1 MAVVPNVYNLSQAM
15 DSNLPQNDLFP
26 DTLFELSESD
36 LYRAICERVE
46 HYLDRSPDLLMSYLY
61 RLDVLEVK
69 INAVL
74 RPDSPV
80 APIDGLAR
88 LILERQKERIASK
101 KKYKSEPPIPG
112 WEF

>member
-1 MAVVPNVYNLSQAM
+1 MSVKM
-15 DSNLPQNDLFP
+15 DGQDHTSDLFP
-26 DTLFELSESD
+26 DNLETLSESD
-36 LYRAICERVE
+36 LYHAIKERVA
-46 HYLDRSPDLLMSYLY
+46 YLLDTNPELLMSSLY

-74 RPDSPV
+74 APNSPV
-80 APIDGLAR
+80 APIEGLAR

-101 KKYKSEPPIPG
+101 KKYKSDPPIPG

>member
-1 MAVVPNVYNLSQAM
+1 MLVITVSISMTEDLP
-15 DSNLPQNDLFP
+15 SNEIFP

-36 LYRAICERVE
+36 LYRAIRDRVE
-46 HYLDRSPDLLMSYLY
+46 YLLEKNPELLMSYLY

-74 RPDSPV
+74 SPNSIV
-80 APIDGLAR
+80 APIEGLAR
-88 LILERQKERIASK
+88 LILDRQKERIATK
-101 KKYKSEPPIPG
+101 RKYKSDPPIPG

>member
-1 MAVVPNVYNLSQAM
+1 MSEELP
-15 DSNLPQNDLFP
+15 SNEIFP

-36 LYRAICERVE
+36 LYKAIRDRVE
-46 HYLDRSPDLLMSYLY
+46 YLLDKNPELLMSYLY

-74 RPDSPV
+74 SPLSV
-80 APIDGLAR
+80 VPPIEGLAR
-88 LILERQKERIASK
+88 LILERQKERIATK
-101 KKYKSEPPIPG
+101 EKYKADPPIPG

>member
-1 MAVVPNVYNLSQAM
+1 MS
-15 DSNLPQNDLFP
+15 DDLPSKEIFP
-26 DTLFELSESD
+26 ETLFELSESD
-36 LYRAICERVE
+36 LYKAIRERVE
-46 HYLDRSPDLLMSYLY
+46 YLLENNPELLMSYLY

-74 RPDSPV
+74 SPNAVV

-88 LILERQKERIASK
+88 LILERQKERIATK
-101 KKYKSEPPIPG
+101 QKYKSDPPIPG

>member
-1 MAVVPNVYNLSQAM
+1 MSDQVPTNEI
-15 DSNLPQNDLFP
+15 FP
-26 DTLFELSESD
+26 DALFELSESD
-36 LYRAICERVE
+36 LYQAIKARVE
-46 HYLDRSPDLLMSYLY
+46 YLLEKNPELLMSYLY

-74 RPDSPV
+74 
-80 APIDGLAR
+80 APNSIVPPIEGLSN

-101 KKYKSEPPIPG
+101 KKYKSPPPIPG

>member
-1 MAVVPNVYNLSQAM
+1 MSEDLP
-15 DSNLPQNDLFP
+15 SNEMFP
-26 DTLFELSESD
+26 ETLFDLSESD
-36 LYRAICERVE
+36 MYKAIRDRVA
-46 HYLDRSPDLLMSYLY
+46 YLLDKNPELLMSYLY

-74 RPDSPV
+74 SPNAVV

-88 LILERQKERIASK
+88 LILDRQKARIATK
-101 KKYKSEPPIPG
+101 KKYKSDPPIPG

>member
-1 MAVVPNVYNLSQAM
+1 MSDQVPTNEI
-15 DSNLPQNDLFP
+15 FP
-26 DTLFELSESD
+26 DALFELSESD
-36 LYRAICERVE
+36 LYQAIKARVE
-46 HYLDRSPDLLMSYLY
+46 YLLEKNPELLMSYQY

-74 RPDSPV
+74 
-80 APIDGLAR
+80 APNSIVPPIEGLSN

-101 KKYKSEPPIPG
+101 KKYKSPPPIPG

>member
-1 MAVVPNVYNLSQAM
+1 MS
-15 DSNLPQNDLFP
+15 DDLPSKEIFP

-36 LYRAICERVE
+36 LFKAIRDRVE
-46 HYLDRSPDLLMSYLY
+46 YLLEKNPELLMSYLY

-74 RPDSPV
+74 SPNAIV
-80 APIDGLAR
+80 PPIEGLAR
-88 LILERQKERIASK
+88 LILERQKERIATK
-101 KKYKSEPPIPG
+101 QKYKSDPPIPG

>member
-1 MAVVPNVYNLSQAM
+1 MSEDLP
-15 DSNLPQNDLFP
+15 SNEIFP

-36 LYRAICERVE
+36 LYKAIRDRVE
-46 HYLDRSPDLLMSYLY
+46 YLLDKNPELLMSYLY

-74 RPDSPV
+74 SPKSIV
-80 APIDGLAR
+80 PPIEGLSH
-88 LILERQKERIASK
+88 LILERQKKRIETK
-101 KKYKSEPPIPG
+101 KKYKSPPPIPG

>member
-1 MAVVPNVYNLSQAM
+1 MSDQVP
-15 DSNLPQNDLFP
+15 SNEIFP
-26 DTLFELSESD
+26 DTLFELSESE
-36 LYRAICERVE
+36 LYQAIKARVE
-46 HYLDRSPDLLMSYLY
+46 YLLEKNPELLMSYLY

-74 RPDSPV
+74 
-80 APIDGLAR
+80 APNSIVPPIEGLSN

-101 KKYKSEPPIPG
+101 KKYKSPPPIPG

>member
-1 MAVVPNVYNLSQAM
+1 MS
-15 DSNLPQNDLFP
+15 DELPTNEIFP

-36 LYRAICERVE
+36 LYNAIRDRVE
-46 HYLDRSPDLLMSYLY
+46 YLLEKNPELLMSYLY

-74 RPDSPV
+74 
-80 APIDGLAR
+80 APNSVVPPIEGLAR

-101 KKYKSEPPIPG
+101 KKYKSDPPIPG

>member
-1 MAVVPNVYNLSQAM
+1 MENHPTNELFPENPDSLSE
-15 DSNLPQNDLFP
+15 DDLFH
-26 DTLFELSESD
+26 
-36 LYRAICERVE
+36 AIKERVA
-46 HYLDRSPDLLMSYLY
+46 YLLETNPELLMSYLY

-74 RPDSPV
+74 APDSPV
-80 APIDGLAR
+80 PPIDGLAR

-101 KKYKSEPPIPG
+101 RKFKSDPPIPG